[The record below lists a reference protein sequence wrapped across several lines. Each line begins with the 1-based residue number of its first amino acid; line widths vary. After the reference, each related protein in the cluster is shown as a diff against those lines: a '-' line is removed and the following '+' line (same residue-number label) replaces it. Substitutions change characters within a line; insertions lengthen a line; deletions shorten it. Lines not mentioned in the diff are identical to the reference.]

1 MTETDKIEN
10 ENITRNQIEI
20 KLRDYWSNF
29 GNNKRK

>member
-1 MTETDKIEN
+1 MTKKDKIEN
-10 ENITRNQIEI
+10 ENITI